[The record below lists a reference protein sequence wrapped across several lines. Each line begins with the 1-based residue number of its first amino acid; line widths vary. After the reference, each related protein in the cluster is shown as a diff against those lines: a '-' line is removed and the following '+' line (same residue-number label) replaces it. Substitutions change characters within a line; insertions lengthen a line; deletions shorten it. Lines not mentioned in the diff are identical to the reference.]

1 MSDHLT
7 RFPAQCRHGKPWRNG
22 IVSRLAKGYAKESTA
37 MTTYRVAVHYC
48 GDASCAVASDPLLEE
63 PAQVL
68 DELGRAIPL
77 RKIY

>member
-1 MSDHLT
+1 MSERLG

-22 IVSRLAKGYAKESTA
+22 IVSKLASGYSTKTA
-37 MTTYRVAVHYC
+37 AATYRVAVHYC

-68 DELGRAIPL
+68 DELGRTIPV

>member
-1 MSDHLT
+1 MSEKRC

-22 IVSRLAKGYAKESTA
+22 IVSKLASGYSAKTA
-37 MTTYRVAVHYC
+37 ATTYRVAVHYC

-63 PAQVL
+63 PVQVV
-68 DELGRAIPL
+68 DELGRTIPL

>member
-1 MSDHLT
+1 MSERLG

-22 IVSRLAKGYAKESTA
+22 IVSKLASGYSTKTGA
-37 MTTYRVAVHYC
+37 TTYRVAVHYC

-63 PAQVL
+63 PAQVR
-68 DELGRAIPL
+68 DELGRTIPL